1 MTEMETTKGY
11 IVNLLSNTGNIKEV
25 LKKYGTEYAVNESVL
40 DNEIETVNKLLS
52 KWVDIMDVAAAKII
66 IGAESAAKVLFSKAE
81 EKDIEETSDGISKE
95 LADAIHSLYDD
106 VTLDDLLK
114 HTEDP
119 FAEDNL
125 TNVLIDIKKSS
136 AEEKE
141 LLKAFSANTV
151 VELRNLRDEKF
162 PGSPNTPVSTL
173 LITLLQ
179 SAYKE

>member
-81 EKDIEETSDGISKE
+81 EKETEEESDGISKE

-151 VELRNLRDEKF
+151 VDLRNLRDEKF